1 MRWLRSPGLQLC
13 RVVYSW
19 AGQLYTAL
27 MTVYR
32 RIKGISAGLTD
43 FSGIKNAYIF
53 LPTNCTN
60 GHEDNALRKMATG
73 SGARIVTNA
82 MRGHILWR
90 SAFQAHRSR
99 LAYPGTAYP
108 VTIASLCSA
117 SSSRFSAALGI
128 ARTSSV
134 LHSLARK
141 LVQFVGKKNSNNLW
155 AKIYTR
161 FLSPKNPSTQH
172 LFP

>member
-27 MTVYR
+27 KTVYQ
-32 RIKGISAGLTD
+32 GINGMSAGLTG

-73 SGARIVTNA
+73 SVALIYTNA
-82 MRGHILWR
+82 KMGLDD
-90 SAFQAHRSR
+90 
-99 LAYPGTAYP
+99 
-108 VTIASLCSA
+108 
-117 SSSRFSAALGI
+117 
-128 ARTSSV
+128 
-134 LHSLARK
+134 
-141 LVQFVGKKNSNNLW
+141 
-155 AKIYTR
+155 
-161 FLSPKNPSTQH
+161 
-172 LFP
+172 